1 MRFRLDTVATETAKH
16 LDQRFTPYSR
26 QFAYR
31 LHFNVALL
39 ALAGI
44 PDLLG
49 HPARLCAKPVGR
61 MNICPVRLR
70 PPIEAAY
77 WLGLGTMRPS
87 SIL

>member
-1 MRFRLDTVATETAKH
+1 MRFPLDTVATETAKH

-31 LHFNVALL
+31 LHFNVALF
-39 ALAGI
+39 ARAGI

-49 HPARLCAKPVGR
+49 PARLCARPVGT
-61 MNICPVRLR
+61 MKICPVRLR

-77 WLGLGTMRPS
+77 WLVLGTMEPS